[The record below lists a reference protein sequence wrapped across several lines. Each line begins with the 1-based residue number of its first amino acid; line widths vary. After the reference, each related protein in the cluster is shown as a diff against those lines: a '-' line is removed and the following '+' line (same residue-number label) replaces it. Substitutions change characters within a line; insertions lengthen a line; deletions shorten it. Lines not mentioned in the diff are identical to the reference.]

1 MWARSNGRLIVYQN
15 AWMCRLGIPPM
26 PIPKWIYRLQ
36 ERWFQSSGR
45 RQYIQEVKSII
56 AVAAQSLPS
65 ATDRAATSGLYGTA
79 TPRLPGTA
87 PSTGRFETPTMT
99 DDAAVL
105 GIYKWRHIAIGMQ
118 ALADDHIDLDDRAAV
133 ERALINPYSSSA
145 DPEISK
151 CFFDLCIETAK
162 LMKANHQ
169 QLTEDPQ

>member
-15 AWMCRLGIPPM
+15 AWMSRHGIPPM
-26 PIPKWIYRLQ
+26 PIPKWIYRLW
-36 ERWFQSSGR
+36 ERWFQLSGR
-45 RQYIQEVKSII
+45 RQYIQEVKSIV

-65 ATDRAATSGLYGTA
+65 ATGHAATSGLYGTA
-79 TPRLPGTA
+79 APGLPGTA
-87 PSTGRFETPTMT
+87 PSTGRLETPTMT

-118 ALADDHIDLDDRAAV
+118 ALLDNDIDLDDRAAV

-145 DPEISK
+145 DPDISK
-151 CFFDLCIETAK
+151 RFFDLCIESAR

-169 QLTEDPQ
+169 